1 MHGLSKN
8 VILYSLVSSIKIPSI
23 VELLEHSSLQE
34 VKLDFKNIHLLK
46 WCSLVKKKEWTLFDG
61 VIIITWEEALE
72 NM

>member
-46 WCSLVKKKEWTLFDG
+46 
-61 VIIITWEEALE
+61 
-72 NM
+72 